1 MSTGAVTALVATAAV
16 LAFVI
21 AWLVAGARAA
31 VQLRDRDARLAEARS
46 QLEIDRARA
55 EATIGKLTDK
65 ATETERV
72 SHERLAQMALEHERY
87 VAQVRGDQDAL
98 KEQFKALAADAL
110 KGNNEQFLEVANQ
123 RLKRTQQA
131 HDEELAKREASVRQL
146 VEPMRIALDEV
157 KRQTAEADKARAT
170 SHAQMSEQVRQ
181 MLASSDKLDRKTT
194 DFINTLRRSD
204 VRGNWGEVQLRRVV
218 ELSGMLNHVDFV
230 EQENVTTDDGRQR
243 PDLVVR
249 LAGGKHIVVDSK
261 VALVALIEAFA
272 TDDENVRAERLQ
284 AHARHVKKHVDDLA
298 SKRYWNQ
305 FDATPE
311 FVVMFVPSEAF
322 YQAALEQD
330 ATLQEYAFI
339 KNVVIATPTTLV
351 AMLRT
356 VAHAWKEDA
365 LAKNAQ
371 LVLTAG
377 RELFDRFVKMGDRLN
392 KVGRALDSASNAYN
406 ETVGSF
412 QARLLPKAREFSRL
426 QDISTPLPAVEPTRV
441 LVRELTAPEMLA
453 ITADD
458 DLDDDSDLPRRALP
472 PDDVAEIETRDE
484 VDEGETPDAV

>member
-55 EATIGKLTDK
+55 EATIGQLTDK

-249 LAGGKHIVVDSK
+249 LAGGKNIVVDSK

-272 TDDENVRAERLQ
+272 TDDEDVRAERLQ

-298 SKRYWNQ
+298 SKRYWSK

-311 FVVMFVPSEAF
+311 LVVMFVPSEAF
-322 YQAALEQD
+322 YQAAIEQD
-330 ATLQEYAFI
+330 ATLQEYALI

-472 PDDVAEIETRDE
+472 PDDVAEIETG
-484 VDEGETPDAV
+484 DEGETPDAV

>member
-55 EATIGKLTDK
+55 EATIGQLTDK